1 MPTVPDIHRRG
12 TRATQPAATTVTI
25 GTLYFVTDEN
35 VTERSN
41 GTAWE
46 SFSAAAAGGGGAAP
60 LPAPYLVAASDAA
73 LSAERVATNSGTV
86 TWDFST
92 PGQATAHVVDGVVR
106 PEEHA
111 MLHETGGRDP
121 PPLARPGG
129 GAGAARGACDAP
141 RDGRERPARARSA
154 GAADGYDRAQC
165 VRGGAWVVAKVAR

>member
-46 SFSAAAAGGGGAAP
+46 SFSPAPAGGGGAAP
-60 LPAPYLVAASDAA
+60 LTAPYLVAASDAA

-92 PGQATAHVVDGVVR
+92 PGQATAHGVDGVVR
-106 PEEHA
+106 PGGGWGPMGGA
-111 MLHETGGRDP
+111 RGGSARRRGKPRRMSWPGWCGPRSMRCSTRRAGATRSRSIGLGGGR
-121 PPLARPGG
+121 
-129 GAGAARGACDAP
+129 AGAATAYGQR
-141 RDGRERPARARSA
+141 R
-154 GAADGYDRAQC
+154 
-165 VRGGAWVVAKVAR
+165 